1 MAVDLPGDSE
11 RERTIMTEQP
21 QMLSIAVRGGPHD
34 GNVFELPADQ
44 VGAGDTFGYQEGQYR
59 LVRVSG
65 EGWIA
70 RPVEG

>member
-1 MAVDLPGDSE
+1 
-11 RERTIMTEQP
+11 
-21 QMLSIAVRGGPHD
+21 MLSIAVRGGPHD
-34 GNVFELPADQ
+34 GDVFELPADQ